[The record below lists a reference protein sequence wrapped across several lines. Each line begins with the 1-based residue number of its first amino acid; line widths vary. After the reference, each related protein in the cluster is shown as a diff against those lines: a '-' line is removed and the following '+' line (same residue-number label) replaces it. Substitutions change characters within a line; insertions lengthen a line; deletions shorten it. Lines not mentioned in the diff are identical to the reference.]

1 MKEEDNRQ
9 GDGRRA
15 IAPGYLE
22 VIGLALL
29 ITLGALFFYDR
40 FLVPRVVAFDLQGY
54 LQRQKTLVTTGAITE
69 EQWQKGLDHLEQV
82 FREQP
87 KRHTIIV
94 NDVVLRH
101 GNDTELVIR

>member
-1 MKEEDNRQ
+1 MSPI
-9 GDGRRA
+9 DGQAGESRRE

-40 FLVPRVVAFDLQGY
+40 FLVPRVVAFDMQGY

-69 EQWQKGLDHLEQV
+69 DEWRKGLDHLEQV
-82 FREQP
+82 FRDQP

-101 GNDTELVIR
+101 GNDTELDIR

>member
-1 MKEEDNRQ
+1 MNRDEGRQ
-9 GDGRRA
+9 GGGLRGLV
-15 IAPGYLE
+15 PGYLE

-29 ITLGALFFYDR
+29 ITLGALFLYDR

-54 LQRQKTLVTTGAITE
+54 LQRQKTLVSSGAITE
-69 EQWQKGLDHLEQV
+69 DEWRKGLDHLEQV
-82 FREQP
+82 FRDQP

-101 GNDTELVIR
+101 GNDTELDIR